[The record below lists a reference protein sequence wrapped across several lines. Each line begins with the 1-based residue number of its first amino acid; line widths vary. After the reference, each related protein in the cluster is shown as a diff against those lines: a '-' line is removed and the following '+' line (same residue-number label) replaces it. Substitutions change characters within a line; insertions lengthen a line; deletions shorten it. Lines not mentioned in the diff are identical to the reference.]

1 MGAFVEDYLAT
12 VTTDPAQSWRRLTPA
27 FQDASGGF
35 ASYRGFWSGI
45 QSATPSNVRANPEAM
60 TVSYSVRY
68 VEKGGGTTTDQV
80 TLELVENNGD
90 FLISGER

>member
-1 MGAFVEDYLAT
+1 

-35 ASYRGFWSGI
+35 ASYRGFWSGFE
-45 QSATPSNVRANPEAM
+45 SATPSNVRANTEAM

-68 VEKGGGTTTDQV
+68 VQKGGGTKTDQV
-80 TLELVENNGD
+80 TLELVENDGD